1 MIKNNIVV
9 IESQVGKFKTFKL
22 ADNDIVKFLISASLA
37 HSFKQADN
45 PMSDEE
51 LRERIKRQI
60 GESYEMEEKSRE
72 DSGNVIQMPIDGSII
87 LTKEAAEK
95 LSKILDKKLKRNYS
109 HG

>member
-1 MIKNNIVV
+1 
-9 IESQVGKFKTFKL
+9 
-22 ADNDIVKFLISASLA
+22 
-37 HSFKQADN
+37 
-45 PMSDEE
+45 MSEEE
-51 LRERIKRQI
+51 LREQIKRQL

-72 DSGNVIQMPIDGSII
+72 ASGNVIQMPVDGSII